1 MDDERFTDPVLELA
15 SRCGDYP
22 GNVLEFADTTAE
34 EARQVLEALDEVEA
48 EMAASDIASRLR
60 RQGHTL

>member
-1 MDDERFTDPVLELA
+1 MDGKFDDPVLELA
-15 SRCGDYP
+15 RRCGDYP

-34 EARQVLEALDEVEA
+34 EAELVLQAIDETEA

-60 RQGHTL
+60 SEGHIL